1 MLKHDGVF
9 VGPSAAMN
17 VVGAV
22 KLARRLLDAKKKK
35 GEKTGKTGKEEGT
48 GTSVVNVVTVI
59 CDGGDRYQ
67 SKLWDR
73 AWLEEKSLV
82 PRASAPPLAG
92 DGVWFVE

>member
-1 MLKHDGVF
+1 
-9 VGPSAAMN
+9 MN

-22 KLARRLLDAKKKK
+22 KLARRLLDTKMKK
-35 GEKTGKTGKEEGT
+35 GEKTGKTGTEKGT
-48 GTSVVNVVTVI
+48 GTGVVNVVTVI

-73 AWLEEKSLV
+73 AWLEEKLLV